1 MSSILVADQIQRTF
15 KQGDRDIEVLKG
27 ASLTLNPGEITALIG
42 PSGSGKST
50 FLQILG
56 LLERADAGE
65 IFVGG
70 RPLLKSTDEVRTRT
84 RREKLGFVYQAH
96 HLLPE
101 FTALENVMM
110 PERLNGRRY
119 GQAEERAT
127 KLIERVGMQHRLTHR
142 PAQLSGGEQQRI
154 AIARALANNPAV
166 VLADEPTGNLD
177 PHTAAA
183 VFKMLLE
190 VVREEK
196 VAILVATHN
205 HDLLPMMDRVL
216 NIKDGAV
223 VEK

>member
-1 MSSILVADQIQRTF
+1 MSKAVLVADNIHRVF
-15 KQGDRDIEVLKG
+15 KQGDRNIEVLKG
-27 ASLTLNPGEITALIG
+27 ASLSLNPGEITGLIG

-50 FLQILG
+50 LLHILG
-56 LLERADAGE
+56 LLEGADAGE
-65 IFVGG
+65 VFVEG
-70 RPLLKSTDEVRTRT
+70 RPLLKSTDDVRTKA

-101 FTALENVMM
+101 FSALENVMI
-110 PERLNGRRY
+110 PERLNCKKVSD
-119 GQAEERAT
+119 ASERAT

-154 AIARALANNPAV
+154 AIARALANNPRV

-177 PHTAAA
+177 PHTAQA

-205 HDLLPMMDRVL
+205 HDLLPLMDRVL
-216 NIKDGAV
+216 KLEEGKV
-223 VEK
+223 VE